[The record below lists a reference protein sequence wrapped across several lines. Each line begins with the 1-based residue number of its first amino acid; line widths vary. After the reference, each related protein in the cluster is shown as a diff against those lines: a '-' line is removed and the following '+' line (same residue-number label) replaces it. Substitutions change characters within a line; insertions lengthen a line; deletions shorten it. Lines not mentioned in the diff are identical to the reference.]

1 MWVCRLSSMVC
12 AFGIAFEKYL
22 CSSELWRREVVKSA
36 VLSSGSFIVLFFPCR
51 PTFLLEFC
59 LWFQVV
65 INPSSITF
73 FLLFSPR
80 VDIRLAWHYALKRSC
95 LFLFFNALHCKHFQ
109 NLLCIY
115 VQSVFC
121 SIVLSEY
128 LSANMTLSLS
138 LCFFFFWI
146 TLLRLHIQ

>member
-36 VLSSGSFIVLFFPCR
+36 VLSSGSFIVLFFPYR

-80 VDIRLAWHYALKRSC
+80 VDSRLAWHYALKRSC

-109 NLLCIY
+109 IY
-115 VQSVFC
+115 CAYMFSLYSIPLFC
-121 SIVLSEY
+121 LSISLPIWHC
-128 LSANMTLSLS
+128 LSLS
-138 LCFFFFWI
+138 VFFFFGS
-146 TLLRLHIQ
+146 HC